1 MDNLSN
7 QFSSD
12 KDLLE
17 AHGMSRESQY
27 AATMRAATVP
37 VSDFEGEYQQQ
48 GTYTSAAAQTLQK
61 ATQHRAREVKVKK
74 AYGK

>member
-1 MDNLSN
+1 
-7 QFSSD
+7 
-12 KDLLE
+12 
-17 AHGMSRESQY
+17 
-27 AATMRAATVP
+27 MRAATVP

>member
-1 MDNLSN
+1 MGRNN
-7 QFSSD
+7 
-12 KDLLE
+12 KDFLD

-37 VSDFEGEYQQQ
+37 VSDFEGEYEQQ
-48 GTYTSAAAQTLQK
+48 GTYTSAAAQMLQK

>member
-1 MDNLSN
+1 MGRNN
-7 QFSSD
+7 
-12 KDLLE
+12 KDFLE

-27 AATMRAATVP
+27 AATVRAATVP
-37 VSDFEGEYQQQ
+37 VSDFEGEYESQ
-48 GTYTSAAAQTLQK
+48 GTYTSRSAQMLKK

>member
-12 KDLLE
+12 KDFLE
-17 AHGMSRESQY
+17 THGMSKASQY
-27 AATMRAATVP
+27 AATVRAANVP
-37 VSDFEGEYQQQ
+37 VSDFEGEYESQ
-48 GTYTSAAAQTLQK
+48 GTYTSAAAQMLQK

>member
-7 QFSSD
+7 QFSND
-12 KDLLE
+12 KDFLE
-17 AHGMSRESQY
+17 THGMSRESQY

-37 VSDFEGEYQQQ
+37 VSDFEGEYEQQ
-48 GTYTSAAAQTLQK
+48 GTYTSPAAQMLKK
-61 ATQHRAREVKVKK
+61 ATEHRAREVKVKK